1 MAEAPITHLKLFLDE
16 GGRHVALFSGPN
28 ESSQWLR
35 NVPAGEALQSGW
47 HLLPQETLI
56 TVASVQQQGFLA
68 EGLIQTSGE
77 QASMAWAWAMRAA
90 ALAAQQ
96 ADRAAASNEPA
107 AEAESCSRVAHFL
120 EQAGSHATAAA
131 EHDDIVQKRAAWLVR
146 GVNARLTAWH
156 ANPQPE
162 HAEAVAELFDALSRE
177 GWGASPADRDTA
189 RQNHLFWARQAATA
203 WGQASQQ
210 AEQNGDL
217 NGAEVGAAAV
227 VRLLST
233 LAAQLP

>member
-1 MAEAPITHLKLFLDE
+1 MAKAPITHLKLFLDQ
-16 GGRHVALFSGPN
+16 GDRQVALFSGPN

-35 NVPAGEALQSGW
+35 NVPADEALQSGW

-56 TVASVQQQGFLA
+56 TVESLQQQGFLA
-68 EGLIQTSGE
+68 EGLIQPSGE

-96 ADRAAASNEPA
+96 AERATAAHDDD
-107 AEAESCSRVAHFL
+107 AEAESCSRVVRFL
-120 EQAGSHATAAA
+120 EQAGSHSTAPAA
-131 EHDDIVQKRAAWLVR
+131 HDDIVQKRAAWLVR
-146 GVNARLTAWH
+146 GVNARLTAWN
-156 ANPQPE
+156 ANPQAE
-162 HAEAVAELFDALSRE
+162 HAEALAELFEALSRE
-177 GWGASPADRDTA
+177 GWGAAQADRDTA
-189 RQNHLFWARQAATA
+189 RQNQLFWARKAAAA

-217 NGAEVGAAAV
+217 TRAEAGAAAV

-233 LAAQLP
+233 LAA